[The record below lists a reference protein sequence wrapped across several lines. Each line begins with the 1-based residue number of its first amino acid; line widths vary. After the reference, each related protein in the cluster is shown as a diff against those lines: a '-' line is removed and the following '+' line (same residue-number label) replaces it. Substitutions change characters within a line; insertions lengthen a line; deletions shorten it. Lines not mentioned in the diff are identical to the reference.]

1 MLISRASEAA
11 YIKSGEASTPI
22 RAISAWR
29 CDLIGINSEHA
40 AFHEGSRRSK
50 LVDSQRSSAYVR
62 FSQQHA
68 FRSSCK

>member
-1 MLISRASEAA
+1 MLILRASEAA
-11 YIKSGEASTPI
+11 YIKSREASTAI

-50 LVDSQRSSAYVR
+50 LVRFPTILGIRPTQSAACISVVM
-62 FSQQHA
+62 
-68 FRSSCK
+68 